1 MMRNGRLYPP
11 LTQGVATDGTG
22 SSSSPG
28 LLLFKTPTSQLG
40 INGGSQ
46 HPSKRKA
53 GGHGPTL
60 ADEVEHLLPTPQ
72 AHDRTGPKT
81 LEQIEAQR
89 RRGQPGVRNLNETA
103 VHELAPLMPTPNA
116 TDHKGSGVSQGR
128 PRNGGR
134 VRGPGDMDLPEA
146 VSLLPTPRT
155 GDNRNSRVAVTGSNH
170 QRHGRTAKGS
180 ASGLGLEQALE
191 SAQGMIPRE
200 FIPLEM
206 LPTPA
211 ARDYKSGESNLLER
225 NARPLNEVAV
235 AHLRPSARDLLPTP
249 TASLGTVEATAPWKD
264 GVIWWKQSRA
274 SRNVAAIAES
284 MFAQD
289 VVDYGRYAR
298 SVLRWAQVINR
309 LPPSPLEMSPRGTL
323 VLSPPFVEWMMGLE
337 PGWVTGLGLSR
348 GAQLKLLGN
357 GVVPQQVVL
366 GLSILL
372 PRVPVL
378 WKQ

>member
-1 MMRNGRLYPP
+1 MRSGRLYPP
-11 LTQGVATDGTG
+11 LTQGVATAGSE

-28 LLLFKTPTSQLG
+28 PLLFKTPTSQLG

-103 VHELAPLMPTPNA
+103 VHELAPL
-116 TDHKGSGVSQGR
+116 
-128 PRNGGR
+128 
-134 VRGPGDMDLPEA
+134 
-146 VSLLPTPRT
+146 
-155 GDNRNSRVAVTGSNH
+155 
-170 QRHGRTAKGS
+170 
-180 ASGLGLEQALE
+180 
-191 SAQGMIPRE
+191 
-200 FIPLEM
+200 

-211 ARDYKSGESNLLER
+211 ARDSKSGESNLLER

-298 SVLRWAQVINR
+298 AVLRWAQVINR

>member
-1 MMRNGRLYPP
+1 MRNGRLYPP
-11 LTQGVATDGTG
+11 LTQGVATTG
-22 SSSSPG
+22 SESSSSPG
-28 LLLFKTPTSQLG
+28 LLLFKTPTAQLG

-46 HPSKRKA
+46 HPSKRRG

-72 AHDRTGPKT
+72 AHDRHGARSA
-81 LEQIEAQR
+81 EQLDEAR
-89 RRGQPGVRNLNETA
+89 KHTRAGFRNLNETVA
-103 VHELAPLMPTPNA
+103 NELAPL
-116 TDHKGSGVSQGR
+116 
-128 PRNGGR
+128 
-134 VRGPGDMDLPEA
+134 
-146 VSLLPTPRT
+146 
-155 GDNRNSRVAVTGSNH
+155 
-170 QRHGRTAKGS
+170 
-180 ASGLGLEQALE
+180 
-191 SAQGMIPRE
+191 
-200 FIPLEM
+200 

-235 AHLRPSARDLLPTP
+235 AHLRPSGRDLLPTP

-274 SRNVAAIAES
+274 ARNVAAIAES
-284 MFAQD
+284 RFSQD

-298 SVLRWAQVINR
+298 AVLRWAQTIDR
-309 LPPSPLEMSPRGTL
+309 LPPPPLEMSPRGTL

>member
-1 MMRNGRLYPP
+1 VLVPTATWNPARGVWETPQSAACGHLVPFSETLPRSGMMRNGKLYPP
-11 LTQGVATDGTG
+11 LTQGVATTG
-22 SSSSPG
+22 SESSSAPG
-28 LLLFKTPTSQLG
+28 LLLFKTPTAQLG

-46 HPSKRKA
+46 HPSKRRG

-60 ADEVEHLLPTPQ
+60 ADEVEHLLPTP
-72 AHDRTGPKT
+72 
-81 LEQIEAQR
+81 
-89 RRGQPGVRNLNETA
+89 
-103 VHELAPLMPTPNA
+103 NA
-116 TDHKGSGVSQGR
+116 TDYKGSGATQRRDRDGR
-128 PRNGGR
+128 RR
-134 VRGPGDMDLPEA
+134 TSGDMDLSEA
-146 VSLLPTPRT
+146 VSLLPTPTARMQDRT
-155 GDNRNSRVAVTGSNH
+155 EEEAARRHLPGRSMGRGGGASPDLVSVAV
-170 QRHGRTAKGS
+170 
-180 ASGLGLEQALE
+180 L
-191 SAQGMIPRE
+191 
-200 FIPLEM
+200 

-235 AHLRPSARDLLPTP
+235 AHLRPSGRDLLPTP

-274 SRNVAAIAES
+274 ARNVAAIAES
-284 MFAQD
+284 MFGQD

-298 SVLRWAQVINR
+298 AVLRWAQTINR
-309 LPPSPLEMSPRGTL
+309 LPPPPLEMSPRGTL

-378 WKQ
+378 WMP